1 MTIRFIP
8 IGMQQANLH
17 LSVDPRS
24 NPKAIPSPLAIV
36 VEFKKLP
43 LYLISVTSL
52 TYMRAPGIGRL
63 SKQPTRNLPRK
74 TIQSYWLPART
85 IQLAREAQ
93 EQRIQELLLPILSG
107 RKEPRQE

>member
-43 LYLISVTSL
+43 LYRISVTSL
-52 TYMRAPGIGRL
+52 NAGFIE
-63 SKQPTRNLPRK
+63 K
-74 TIQSYWLPART
+74 TFICKFVKLGLIEIKGQIVLFVIEIAVFFH
-85 IQLAREAQ
+85 
-93 EQRIQELLLPILSG
+93 
-107 RKEPRQE
+107 